1 MVEHALGGGV
11 QRHVRELVSF
21 FFSRANF
28 LVLAPIPGGLLR
40 ISHNIP
46 DLPSPLYFDTRRE
59 LSALRQFLA
68 ECALSRIHYHHMIQL
83 PWDIARLPLDLN
95 LPYDFTAHDYFSFC
109 PQITLTSENF
119 RYCGEPAEAGCNSCL
134 AIRPTSDGESIEAW
148 RSRFRAFVEGAE
160 RVFAPTPGV
169 VDRLKKHFPTANL
182 VLAPHPEGPE
192 RGTSQDPRWRYEGK
206 GPLKVLVLGALNPTK
221 GPDLLEGVAL
231 DAHAR
236 GLPLEFHLLG
246 SAYRRLRAQPESSL
260 LVHGRYRD
268 QDLDHLIETLSPH
281 LVWFPAQWPETH
293 SYTLSAAIRHGLPV
307 AAPNFGAF
315 RDRLAGR
322 PLSWLPPWDMKAS
335 AWNDLFMRLRS
346 AASDAPGYLLKDT
359 VQPGNFSYE
368 EDYLL
373 KSEHPKP
380 TQVHSGLDLRTH
392 ARSWRLSK
400 EFISGYLMS
409 FAHTGLRRIYTLPAV
424 SRIAALLVPEYK
436 VQLFRRWLG
445 RY

>member
-11 QRHVRELVSF
+11 QRHVRDLVALF
-21 FFSRANF
+21 PGRAEF
-28 LVLAPIPGGLLR
+28 LNLAPIPGGLLR
-40 ISHNIP
+40 LSHGIP
-46 DLPSPLYFDTRRE
+46 DRRSPLYFDARRE
-59 LSALRQFLA
+59 LPALRQFLA

-83 PWDIARLPLDLN
+83 PWDIARLALDLN

-119 RYCGEPAEAGCNSCL
+119 RYCGEPAEAGCNDCL
-134 AIRPTSDGESIEAW
+134 AIRPTSDRASIEAW
-148 RSRFRAFVEGAE
+148 RLRFRAFVEGAE

-169 VDRLKKHFPTANL
+169 VARMNKHFPRANF
-182 VLAPHPEGPE
+182 VLASHPEVRESPISRGPH
-192 RGTSQDPRWRYEGK
+192 WRHEGEC
-206 GPLKVLVLGALNPTK
+206 PLNVLVLGALNPTK
-221 GPDLLEGVAL
+221 GADLLERVAL
-231 DAHAR
+231 DAYTR

-246 SAYRRLRAQPESSL
+246 SAYRTLKAKPESSL
-260 LVHGRYRD
+260 FVHGRYRE

-281 LVWFPAQWPETH
+281 LVWFPAQWPETY

-322 PLSWLPPWDMKAS
+322 ALSWLPPWDMKAS
-335 AWNDLFMRLRS
+335 DWNDLFMRLRS
-346 AASDAPGYLLKDT
+346 AESDDPEYLLKDT

-368 EDYLL
+368 EDYLS
-373 KSEHPKP
+373 KSERPRP
-380 TQVHSGLDLRTH
+380 MQVQSGLDLRRH
-392 ARSWRLSK
+392 SRSWRFSK
-400 EFISGYLMS
+400 EFISGYLMAS
-409 FAHTGLRRIYTLPAV
+409 AHTGLRQIYTLPAV
-424 SRIAALLVPEYK
+424 RRLAAQLVPEYK